1 MDFKSRK
8 PIFAVS
14 TSWMGGSIQQFEIFI
29 PNDAGVGHQPVLGN
43 WLHQT
48 LTSWI
53 GSGLLLPSSV
63 KTLRGLLK
71 PFFPTKQP
79 ADFVAKV

>member
-1 MDFKSRK
+1 MR
-8 PIFAVS
+8 
-14 TSWMGGSIQQFEIFI
+14 GSLQQFEIFI
-29 PNDAGVGHQPVLGN
+29 PNDARVGHQPVLGN

-48 LTSWI
+48 LASWI
-53 GSGLLLPSSV
+53 DSGLLLPSPI

-71 PFFPTKQP
+71 PFFPAQQP